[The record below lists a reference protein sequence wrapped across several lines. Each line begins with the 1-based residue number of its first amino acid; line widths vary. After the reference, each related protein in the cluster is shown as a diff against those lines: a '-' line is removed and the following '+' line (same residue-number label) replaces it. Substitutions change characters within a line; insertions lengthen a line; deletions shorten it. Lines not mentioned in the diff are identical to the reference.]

1 MLIIS
6 SNQVVTCTCLDVD
19 PTWHS
24 RSARSNTNPKNG
36 YTRYSASATLSIAF
50 FTPIQISVGGL
61 ALLPEVSAW
70 FQDDLRF
77 TLPTNSGDGEAILD
91 CACHVHRV
99 V

>member
-24 RSARSNTNPKNG
+24 RSARSNTNPTNG

-50 FTPIQISVGGL
+50 FAPIQISVGDL
-61 ALLPEVSAW
+61 ALLPGVPAW

-77 TLPTNSGDGEAILD
+77 TLPTNSGGGEVILD
-91 CACHVHRV
+91 YVCHLKQVA
-99 V
+99 